1 MRSVVRLLRWLSIL
15 RRHLHWGLLFPCA
28 RVTRLRSMR
37 PFLKPCVAC
46 GRPSRGSRCD
56 EHKLPDRRPTVA
68 KRGSSAERSKRRV
81 RTLRRDNYRCVA
93 CGVVD
98 KTGRSLDAD
107 HILPLERGGS
117 NDLGNMQTL
126 CKSCHGLKTAAEV
139 ELRRSR
145 R

>member
-1 MRSVVRLLRWLSIL
+1 
-15 RRHLHWGLLFPCA
+15 
-28 RVTRLRSMR
+28 MR

-56 EHKLPDRRPTVA
+56 EHRLPDRRPTVA

-81 RTLRRDNYRCVA
+81 RTLRRDGYRCVA

-107 HILPLERGGS
+107 HVLPLERGGS
-117 NDLGNMQTL
+117 NDLENMQTL
-126 CKSCHGLKTAAEV
+126 WKKITSLPVPSTRLLTILSLCPRVAQVK
-139 ELRRSR
+139 
-145 R
+145 